1 MCNLFGG
8 ASSEETGLQA
18 ADSGL
23 SRTLESHY
31 EQAFG
36 DQLDSLNMLKNTI
49 QRISSGQ
56 TGPGFSADELSARTS
71 EIVNQ
76 AGANARNVEQALA
89 DQSAGQIFGGA
100 GDASGLARASAVR
113 QQLKEEALS
122 SAETQKS
129 NALLNLKA
137 ADYAQGRD
145 NATRTA
151 AGLEAVSGA
160 YGGAASGAL
169 GGRLTAGKEAFG
181 EAKDINA
188 QNQQASAMLGGLL
201 KAGIGIGGSFLT
213 GGLSNLGPGE
223 NFGEGVGDFFKGGM
237 SALGGNG

>member
-23 SRTLESHY
+23 SRSLESHY
-31 EQAFG
+31 NTAFA
-36 DQLDSLNMLKNTI
+36 DQLDSLNMLKSTI

-76 AGANARNVEQALA
+76 AGANAKNVEQALA
-89 DQSAGQIFGGA
+89 DQSAGQIFGGTQ
-100 GDASGLARASAVR
+100 DASGLARASAVR
-113 QQLKEEALS
+113 QQLNQQALS
-122 SAETQKS
+122 ASETQKS

-137 ADYAQGRD
+137 ADYTQGRE
-145 NATRTA
+145 NAARTA
-151 AGLEAVSGA
+151 AGLEALSGA

-169 GGRLTAGKEAFG
+169 GGRLTAGKEAFS
-181 EAKDINA
+181 EAHQIN
-188 QNQQASAMLGGLL
+188 QENQQASQMLGGLI
-201 KAGIGIGGSFLT
+201 KAGVGIGGSFLT
-213 GGLSNLGPGE
+213 GGLSNLGSGE
-223 NFGEGVGDFFKGGM
+223 GFGEGVGDFFKGGM
-237 SALGGNG
+237 SALSGNG